1 MHWLSPVNQATCVPY
16 HKVRKPHYAST
27 VEATKLDLPV
37 FGCQVLEHKEL
48 HWPILFQIKLLLTF
62 WKIHGPFLILKVE
75 KNGFYFL
82 FHREFSL
89 KANLS
94 EHLCRQPILFFC
106 FNWRKLKI
114 LLHFNLAHLKVDF
127 ANKKVS
133 CFVSSLTLTTR
144 ELSFCE
150 VGPIVPY

>member
-62 WKIHGPFLILKVE
+62 WKIHGPILILKVE
-75 KNGFYFL
+75 KMDFIFSFTENFHLKQIFPSTFVGNLYYFFAL
-82 FHREFSL
+82 IGVSF
-89 KANLS
+89 K
-94 EHLCRQPILFFC
+94 FC
-106 FNWRKLKI
+106 
-114 LLHFNLAHLKVDF
+114 FNLAHLKVDF

-144 ELSFCE
+144 ELSF
-150 VGPIVPY
+150 VK